1 MMGQDKQS
9 FDLAVV
15 GAGPGGYVAA
25 IRAAQLGM
33 RVALVERDRL
43 GGICLNWGCI
53 PTKALLQ
60 SSQVLSLLRRAE
72 EFGIHVENLRGDF
85 GIAVK
90 RSREK
95 TERLSKGIEY
105 LMRKNKVAVFMGEAR
120 FTSEKELEIA
130 DSGGKTTGSIRAE
143 RILLATGSRPRL
155 LPDLTIDGQVVL
167 TSTEAML
174 RSQAPASMVIIGAGA
189 IGVEFADIYQAYGTA
204 VTLVELLPT
213 ILPYEDVEIT
223 ALLHRALSKKG
234 IKILT
239 GTRVEQV
246 IVESGK
252 ATVRVSNSSGSQE
265 LLSET
270 VLVAV
275 GRVANSDVGGLK
287 ELGVAMENGYVKV
300 NEWMESSVA
309 GIYAIGD
316 LVGAPLLAHKASHEG
331 IVAVEKMAKL
341 DDVTP
346 VDPKRIP
353 SCTYCHPQIASIG
366 LTEAKAK
373 AEGYTIRV
381 GRFPFS
387 ASGMAITLS
396 ETEGMVKVIADATH
410 GEILGVH
417 IMGAHAT
424 ELIAEAGLAIALK
437 ATPEDIA
444 MSIHAHPTL
453 SEAMGEAALAAIGR
467 AIHV

>member
-1 MMGQDKQS
+1 MGQDERT

-15 GAGPGGYVAA
+15 GAGPGGYVAS

-43 GGICLNWGCI
+43 GGVCLNWGCI

-72 EFGIHVENLRGDF
+72 EFGIHAENLRGDF

-95 TERLSKGIEY
+95 AERLSKGIEH
-105 LMRKNKVAVFMGEAR
+105 LMRKNKVAVLMGEAR
-120 FTSEKELEIA
+120 FTSAKELEIA
-130 DSGGKTTGSIRAE
+130 DRGGKTTGSIRAE

-155 LPDLTIDGQVVL
+155 LPDLTVDGQVVL

-174 RSQAPASMVIIGAGA
+174 LSRAPASMVIIGAGA

-223 ALLHRALSKKG
+223 ALLHRSLTKKG

-246 IVESGK
+246 IVEAGK
-252 ATVRVSNSSGSQE
+252 ATVRVSNNGGSQE
-265 LLSET
+265 LHGET

-275 GRVANSDVGGLK
+275 GRVSNSEVGGLK
-287 ELGVAMENGYVKV
+287 ELGVAMEKGCVAV
-300 NEWMESSVA
+300 NEWMESSVV

-346 VDPKRIP
+346 VDPRRIP
-353 SCTYCHPQIASIG
+353 SCTYCYPQVASIG

-373 AEGYTIRV
+373 AEGYTIRI

-387 ASGMAITLS
+387 ASGMAITLG

-424 ELIAEAGLAIALK
+424 ELIAEAGLAIALE
-437 ATPEDIA
+437 ATPEEIA
-444 MSIHAHPTL
+444 KSIHAHPTL
-453 SEAMGEAALAAIGR
+453 SEAMGEAALAALGR
-467 AIHV
+467 AVHL

>member
-1 MMGQDKQS
+1 MMGQDKQP

-33 RVALVERDRL
+33 RVALVERDQL
-43 GGICLNWGCI
+43 GGVCLNWGCI

-60 SSQVLSLLRRAE
+60 SSHLLSLLRRAE
-72 EFGIHVENLRGDF
+72 EFGIHAENLRGDF

-95 TERLSKGIEY
+95 AERLSKGIEY

-120 FTSEKELEIA
+120 FTSAKELEIA
-130 DSGGKTTGSIRAE
+130 DRGGKTTGSILAE

-174 RSQAPASMVIIGAGA
+174 RSQAPTSMVIIGAGA
-189 IGVEFADIYQAYGTA
+189 IGIEFADIYHAYGTA

-213 ILPYEDVEIT
+213 ILPYEDEEIT
-223 ALLHRALSKKG
+223 ALLHRSLTKKG

-246 IVESGK
+246 IVEAGK

-265 LLSET
+265 LHGET

-275 GRVANSDVGGLK
+275 GRVANSEVGGLK

-331 IVAVEKMAKL
+331 IVAIEKMAKL

-346 VDPKRIP
+346 VNPRRIP
-353 SCTYCHPQIASIG
+353 SCTYCHPAVASIG

-387 ASGMAITLS
+387 ASGMAITLG

-437 ATPEDIA
+437 ATPEEIA
-444 MSIHAHPTL
+444 KSIHAHPTL
-453 SEAMGEAALAAIGR
+453 SEAMGEAALAALGR
-467 AIHV
+467 PVHL

>member
-1 MMGQDKQS
+1 MGQDSQP

-15 GAGPGGYVAA
+15 GAGPGGYVAS

-43 GGICLNWGCI
+43 GGVCLNWGCI

-60 SSQVLSLLRRAE
+60 SSQVLSLMRRAG
-72 EFGIHVENLRGDF
+72 EFGIHTDNLRADF

-95 TERLSKGIEY
+95 AERLSKGIEF
-105 LMRKNKVAVFMGEAR
+105 LMRKNKVTLFSGEAR
-120 FTSEKELEIA
+120 LTSAKELEVT
-130 DSGGKTTGSIRAE
+130 DGDGKMSGAIRAE

-155 LPDLTIDGQVVL
+155 LPDVTVDGKVVL

-174 RSQAPASMVIIGAGA
+174 LNRVPASMIIIGGGA
-189 IGVEFADIYQAYGTA
+189 IGVEFADIYRAYGTA
-204 VTLVELLPT
+204 VTIVELLPT
-213 ILPYEDVEIT
+213 ILPYEDEEIT
-223 ALLHRALSKKG
+223 ALLHRALTRKG

-239 GTRVEQV
+239 NTSVERVTAEAGQA
-246 IVESGK
+246 K
-252 ATVRVSNSSGSQE
+252 VRVSSNGESQE
-265 LLSET
+265 LLGET

-275 GRVANSDVGGLK
+275 GRTPNSDVGGLK
-287 ELGVAMENGYVKV
+287 ELGVAIKKGFVEV
-300 NEWMESSVA
+300 NEQMESSVA

-316 LVGAPLLAHKASHEG
+316 LAGAPLLAHKASHDG
-331 IVAVEKMAKL
+331 IAAVEKMAKL
-341 DDVTP
+341 DDAAS
-346 VDPKRIP
+346 VDPRRIP
-353 SCTYCHPQIASIG
+353 SCTYCYPQVASIG

-387 ASGMAITLS
+387 ASGMAMTLG

-417 IMGAHAT
+417 IIGTHAT
-424 ELIAEAGLAIALK
+424 ELIAEAGLAIAME
-437 ATPEDIA
+437 ATPEEIA
-444 MSIHAHPTL
+444 GSIHAHPTL
-453 SEAMGEAALAAIGR
+453 SEAMGEAALAALGR
-467 AIHV
+467 AIHI

>member
-1 MMGQDKQS
+1 MTDERT

-15 GAGPGGYVAA
+15 GAGPGGYVAS

-43 GGICLNWGCI
+43 GGVCLNWGCI

-60 SSQVLSLLRRAE
+60 SSHLLSLLRRAE
-72 EFGIHVENLRGDF
+72 EFGIHAENLLADF

-95 TERLSKGIEY
+95 AERLSKGIEH
-105 LMRKNKVAVFMGEAR
+105 LLRKNKIVVFMGEAR
-120 FTSEKELEIA
+120 FTSAKELEIA
-130 DSGGKTTGSIRAE
+130 DRGGKTTGSIRAE

-155 LPDLTIDGQVVL
+155 LPDVTIDGQVVL

-174 RSQAPASMVIIGAGA
+174 RSQAPASMVIIGGGA
-189 IGVEFADIYQAYGTA
+189 IGVEFADIYHAYGTA

-223 ALLHRALSKKG
+223 ALLHRSLTKKG

-246 IVESGK
+246 IVEAGK
-252 ATVRVSNSSGSQE
+252 ATVRVSNHGGSQE
-265 LLSET
+265 LHGET

-275 GRVANSDVGGLK
+275 GRVANSEVGGLK
-287 ELGVAMENGYVKV
+287 ELGVAMEKGCVAV

-346 VDPKRIP
+346 VDPRRIP
-353 SCTYCHPQIASIG
+353 SCTYCHPAVASIG

-387 ASGMAITLS
+387 ASGMAITLG

-424 ELIAEAGLAIALK
+424 ELIAEAGMAIALE
-437 ATPEDIA
+437 ATPEEMA
-444 MSIHAHPTL
+444 KSIHAHPTL
-453 SEAMGEAALAAIGR
+453 SEAMGEAALAALGR
-467 AIHV
+467 EIHL

>member
-1 MMGQDKQS
+1 MGRDERT

-15 GAGPGGYVAA
+15 GAGPGGYVASV
-25 IRAAQLGM
+25 RAAQLGM

-43 GGICLNWGCI
+43 GGVCLNWGCI

-60 SSQVLSLLRRAE
+60 SSQVLSLMRRAG
-72 EFGIHVENLRGDF
+72 EFGIHANDLRADF
-85 GIAVK
+85 SAAVK

-95 TERLSKGIEY
+95 AERLSKGIEY
-105 LMRKNKVAVFMGEAR
+105 LMRKNKVVVFSGEAR
-120 FTSEKELEIA
+120 LTSAKELEMTGG
-130 DSGGKTTGSIRAE
+130 DGKTSGTIRAE
-143 RILLATGSRPRL
+143 RILLATGSRSRL
-155 LPDLTIDGQVVL
+155 LPDVTVDGKVVL

-174 RSQAPASMVIIGAGA
+174 LNRAPASMIIIGAGA
-189 IGVEFADIYQAYGTA
+189 IGVEFADIYHAYGTT

-213 ILPYEDVEIT
+213 ILPYEDEEIT
-223 ALLHRALSKKG
+223 ALLHRALTKKG

-239 GTRVEQV
+239 NTSVERVT
-246 IVESGK
+246 VEAGK
-252 ATVRVSNSSGSQE
+252 AKVRVSSNGERQE
-265 LLSET
+265 LLGET

-275 GRVANSDVGGLK
+275 GRMPNSEVGGLK
-287 ELGVAMENGYVKV
+287 ELGVARKNGFVAV
-300 NEWMESSVA
+300 NEWMESSVP

-316 LVGAPLLAHKASHEG
+316 LIGAPLLAHKASHDG

-346 VDPKRIP
+346 MDPRRIP
-353 SCTYCHPQIASIG
+353 SCTYCHPQVASIG

-373 AEGYTIRV
+373 AKGYTIRI

-387 ASGMAITLS
+387 ASGMAITLG

-417 IMGAHAT
+417 IIGAHAT
-424 ELIAEAGLAIALK
+424 ELIAEAGLAITLE

-444 MSIHAHPTL
+444 RSIHAHPTL

-467 AIHV
+467 ALHV

>member
-1 MMGQDKQS
+1 MGQDERA
-9 FDLAVV
+9 FDLAVI
-15 GAGPGGYVAA
+15 GAGPGGYVAS

-43 GGICLNWGCI
+43 GGVCLNWGCI

-72 EFGIHVENLRGDF
+72 EFGIHAENLRGDF

-95 TERLSKGIEY
+95 AERLSKGIEY

-120 FTSEKELEIA
+120 FTSAKELEIA
-130 DSGGKTTGSIRAE
+130 DRGGKTNGSIRAE

-155 LPDLTIDGQVVL
+155 LPDLTVDGQVVL

-174 RSQAPASMVIIGAGA
+174 RSQAPASMVIIGGGA
-189 IGVEFADIYQAYGTA
+189 IGVEFADIYHAYGTA

-223 ALLHRALSKKG
+223 ALLHRSLTKKG

-246 IVESGK
+246 IVEAGK
-252 ATVRVSNSSGSQE
+252 ATVRVSNKSGSQE
-265 LLSET
+265 LLGET

-275 GRVANSDVGGLK
+275 GRVANSEVGGLK
-287 ELGVAMENGYVKV
+287 ELGVAMENGCVTV

-346 VDPKRIP
+346 VDPRRIP
-353 SCTYCHPQIASIG
+353 SCTYCHPAVASIG

-387 ASGMAITLS
+387 ASGMAITLG

-424 ELIAEAGLAIALK
+424 ELIAEAGLAIALE
-437 ATPEDIA
+437 ATPEEIVK
-444 MSIHAHPTL
+444 SIHAHPTL
-453 SEAMGEAALAAIGR
+453 SEAMGEAALAALGR
-467 AIHV
+467 EIHL

>member
-1 MMGQDKQS
+1 MDERT

-15 GAGPGGYVAA
+15 GAGPGGYVAS

-33 RVALVERDRL
+33 RVALIERDRL

-95 TERLSKGIEY
+95 AERLSKGIEY

-120 FTSEKELEIA
+120 FTSAKELEIA
-130 DSGGKTTGSIRAE
+130 DRGGKTTGSIRAE

-213 ILPYEDVEIT
+213 ILPCEDVEIT
-223 ALLHRALSKKG
+223 ALLHRALTKKG

-246 IVESGK
+246 IVELGK

-265 LLSET
+265 LLGET

-275 GRVANSDVGGLK
+275 GRVANSEVGGLK

-300 NEWMESSVA
+300 NEWMESSVS

-346 VDPKRIP
+346 VDRKRIP
-353 SCTYCHPQIASIG
+353 SCTYCHPQVASIG

-387 ASGMAITLS
+387 ASGMAITLG

-424 ELIAEAGLAIALK
+424 ELIAEAGLAIALE
-437 ATPEDIA
+437 ATPEEIA

-453 SEAMGEAALAAIGR
+453 SEAMGEAALAALGR

>member
-1 MMGQDKQS
+1 MEKDERT

-15 GAGPGGYVAA
+15 GAGPGGYVAS

-60 SSQVLSLLRRAE
+60 SSHLLSLLRRAE
-72 EFGIHVENLRGDF
+72 EFGIHAENLRADF
-85 GIAVK
+85 GVAVK

-95 TERLSKGIEY
+95 AERLSKGIEH
-105 LMRKNKVAVFMGEAR
+105 LLRKNKVSVFMGEAR
-120 FTSEKELEIA
+120 FTSAKELEIA
-130 DSGGKTTGSIRAE
+130 DRGGKTNGSIRAE

-155 LPDLTIDGQVVL
+155 LPDVTMDGQVVL

-174 RSQAPASMVIIGAGA
+174 RSQAPASMVIIGGGA
-189 IGVEFADIYQAYGTA
+189 IGVEFADIYHAYGTA

-213 ILPYEDVEIT
+213 ILPYEDEEIT
-223 ALLHRALSKKG
+223 ALLRRSLTKKG

-246 IVESGK
+246 LVEAGK
-252 ATVRVSNSSGSQE
+252 ATVRVSNHGVSQE
-265 LLSET
+265 LLGET

-275 GRVANSDVGGLK
+275 GRVPNSEVGGLK

-346 VDPKRIP
+346 VDPRRIP
-353 SCTYCHPQIASIG
+353 SCTYCHPAVASIG

-387 ASGMAITLS
+387 ASGMAITLG
-396 ETEGMVKVIADATH
+396 ETDGMVKVIADATH

-424 ELIAEAGLAIALK
+424 ELIAEAGMAIALE
-437 ATPEDIA
+437 ATPEEIA
-444 MSIHAHPTL
+444 KSIHAHPTL
-453 SEAMGEAALAAIGR
+453 SEAMGEAALAALGR
-467 AIHV
+467 EIHL

>member
-1 MMGQDKQS
+1 MGSDTQP
-9 FDLAVV
+9 FDLAVI
-15 GAGPGGYVAA
+15 GAGPGGYVAS

-60 SSQVLSLLRRAE
+60 SAHILSLMRRAE
-72 EFGIHVENLRGDF
+72 EFGIHADNLRADF
-85 GIAVK
+85 GVAVK

-95 TERLSKGIEY
+95 AQRLSKGIEY
-105 LMRKNKVAVFMGEAR
+105 LMRKHKVAVFSGEAR
-120 FTSEKELEIA
+120 FTSVKELEVGGA
-130 DSGGKTTGSIRAE
+130 DGKTKGSIRAE

-155 LPDLTIDGQVVL
+155 LPNLTVDGQVIL

-174 RSQAPASMVIIGAGA
+174 LNRAPASMIIIGGGA

-204 VTLVELLPT
+204 VTIVELLPT
-213 ILPYEDVEIT
+213 ILPYEDEEIT
-223 ALLHRALSKKG
+223 ALLHRSLTKKG

-239 GTRVEQV
+239 GTKVEQV
-246 IVESGK
+246 IVEAGK
-252 ATVRVSNSSGSQE
+252 AKVRVSNNDGSQE
-265 LLSET
+265 LSGET

-275 GRVANSDVGGLK
+275 GRVANSEVGGLK
-287 ELGVAMENGYVKV
+287 ELGVATKNGYVAV

-316 LVGAPLLAHKASHEG
+316 LAGAPLLAHKASHEG

-346 VDPKRIP
+346 VDPRRIP
-353 SCTYCHPQIASIG
+353 SCTYCHPQVASIG

-381 GRFPFS
+381 GRFPCS
-387 ASGMAITLS
+387 ASGMAITLG
-396 ETEGMVKVIADATH
+396 EVEGMVKVIADATT

-424 ELIAEAGLAIALK
+424 ELIAEAGLASAFE
-437 ATPEDIA
+437 ATPEEIA
-444 MSIHAHPTL
+444 KSIHAHPTI
-453 SEAMGEAALAAIGR
+453 SEAMGEAALATLGR
-467 AIHV
+467 EIHL